1 MVRGPDLVDLGVWR
15 SVAPAQLMM
24 PVDTHIARIARW
36 LGLTHRRTIS
46 WAMAEEVTA
55 SLRLLDPTDPV
66 KYDFALCHWGM
77 SGACP
82 VVPVRENCL
91 ACPLGPVCVHGH
103 PPGRREG

>member
-1 MVRGPDLVDLGVWR
+1 MELTPQMLDQFYDRLRREPGEHGY
-15 SVAPAQLMM
+15 
-24 PVDTHIARIARW
+24 ARHVVP
-36 LGLTHRRTIS
+36 G
-46 WAMAEEVTA
+46 